1 MPHNLGSQMAP
12 VFVVSARLTASRRS
26 ALTRLVT
33 AEGEPTFVDAAEL
46 EGLAA
51 GERPASLLLDGP
63 VAPPSA
69 DLAERVQE
77 WTEHGTAVLALGVAP
92 GPAPAG
98 GWVDVVWATAQPPM
112 PRGEVL
118 VRVVDPDETLVAR
131 LQPEFPVVD
140 VLQPL
145 SPAHDAMRPL
155 LWVTYRFVNQV
166 AALTADRGA
175 GRVTVSGVG
184 NLDEALGAPPLATVL
199 RRALRPRHRIP
210 PARSPL
216 GVAVVG
222 YGVAG
227 SGGPRH
233 GAAAVATAGLELVAL
248 CDTDPARRKVVEQG
262 FPGVRVHATVD
273 EVAADAD
280 VEVAAVATPAASHA
294 AVVAGLLRAGKHVAC
309 EAPLCFTVADA
320 DRLFA
325 LAAEHERVL
334 TVHMGRRWDRDV
346 RAVQSAVEGGAL
358 GDVFNVETFVGGFAH
373 PGRAWP
379 SEAAV
384 SGGLAYDAGAH
395 HVDWILELMG
405 SVPAR
410 ITAVGHKRVWHDV
423 TNLDQLRVRMHW
435 EDGREAEFLVSHVTA
450 VPRPRFFVQGTAA
463 TLVGRVRPVAAVG
476 VDGAEAPADLVLA
489 RYVSGGGVVE
499 EGVPLAAEVPFA
511 FHRNLADHLLLGE
524 ALAVTPRSV
533 REVTAVLEAATRS
546 AAEGGQPVEFR

>member
-1 MPHNLGSQMAP
+1 MTSVL
-12 VFVVSARLTASRRS
+12 VVSARLTASRQA
-26 ALTRLVT
+26 ALARLVA
-33 AEGEPTFVDAAEL
+33 AEGEPTFLDAAEL
-46 EGLAA
+46 EGVAG
-51 GERPASLLLDGP
+51 GERLDSLLLDGA

-69 DLAERVQE
+69 ELGERVQE
-77 WTEHGTAVLALGVAP
+77 WVEGGTALLALGVAP
-92 GPAPAG
+92 GPGPAG
-98 GWVDVVWATAQPPM
+98 GWVDVLWATAQPPM
-112 PRGEVL
+112 PHGEVL

-131 LQPEFPVVD
+131 LPPEFPVVD

-166 AALTADRGA
+166 AALTADRGS

-184 NLDEALGAPPLATVL
+184 NVDEALAAPALATVL

-210 PARSPL
+210 PARTPL

-222 YGVAG
+222 YGLPGSAG
-227 SGGPRH
+227 RQH
-233 GAAAVATAGLELVAL
+233 GSAALATAGLELAAV
-248 CDTDPARRKVVEQG
+248 CDTDPARRKAAEHD
-262 FPGVRVHATVD
+262 FPGVRVHAGVD
-273 EVAADAD
+273 ELAADAD
-280 VEVAAVATPAASHA
+280 VEVAAVATPSASHA
-294 AVVAGLLRAGKHVAC
+294 AVVATLLRAGKHVVC

-346 RAVQSAVEGGAL
+346 RAVRDAVEAGAL
-358 GDVFNVETFVGGFAH
+358 GEVFNVETFVGGFEH
-373 PGRAWP
+373 PGRAWR

-384 SGGLAYDAGAH
+384 SGGLAYEWGAH
-395 HVDWILELMG
+395 PVDWVLELMG

-410 ITAVGHKRVWHDV
+410 VTAVGHKRVWHDV
-423 TNLDQLRVRMHW
+423 TNLDQLRLRMHW
-435 EDGREAEFLVSHVTA
+435 EDGREAELLASTVTA

-463 TLVGRVRPVAAVG
+463 TLVGRSETASG
-476 VDGAEAPADLVLA
+476 APAQLVMA

-499 EGVPLAAEVPFA
+499 AAVPLAPEEPFA
-511 FHRNLADHLLLGE
+511 FHRNLADHLFLDE
-524 ALAVTPRSV
+524 ALAVAPKSV

-546 AAEGGQPVEFR
+546 AAEGGQPVDFR